1 MIEITDLEKDKKIS
15 YYFTII
21 ILFYY
26 FTIIILN
33 VFSEL
38 ILGDQKS
45 ALYRSN
51 DRANKIFEI
60 LLWNL
65 FWKTK
70 KILYSSNNVIN
81 NILSYL

>member
-38 ILGDQKS
+38 ILGD
-45 ALYRSN
+45 
-51 DRANKIFEI
+51 
-60 LLWNL
+60 
-65 FWKTK
+65 
-70 KILYSSNNVIN
+70 
-81 NILSYL
+81 